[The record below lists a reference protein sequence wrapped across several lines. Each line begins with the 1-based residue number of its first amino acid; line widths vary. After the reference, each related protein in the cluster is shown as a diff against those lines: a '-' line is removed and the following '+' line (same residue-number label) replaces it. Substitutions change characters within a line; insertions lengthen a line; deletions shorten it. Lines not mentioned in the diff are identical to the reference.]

1 MYRSNSKRNEL
12 RLIAISLGYK
22 DVTSRNKETMDLINM
37 KQICYMKKNTKV
49 GTVVVDKVNEKIE
62 LYSKNEYNSIFII

>member
-22 DVTSRNKETMDLINM
+22 DVTSRNKETMDLLDYGFNQYEIDM
-37 KQICYMKKNTKV
+37 LYEKKHKSWNSS
-49 GTVVVDKVNEKIE
+49 GRQ
-62 LYSKNEYNSIFII
+62 SK

>member
-1 MYRSNSKRNEL
+1 
-12 RLIAISLGYK
+12 
-22 DVTSRNKETMDLINM
+22 
-37 KQICYMKKNTKV
+37 MKKNTKV